1 MEQLEGFRSKVLAS
15 LPDDEPL
22 EGGEGGHDGVVV
34 GAEILAKEGFFS
46 VAGDV
51 DEDVSS
57 ISPHSLHVSG
67 RITSLSLHSRSYRTT
82 WRTG

>member
-15 LPDDEPL
+15 LPDDEPDVGE
-22 EGGEGGHDGVVV
+22 EGTVV

-51 DEDVSS
+51 DEDVRPLD
-57 ISPHSLHVSG
+57 IVSLF
-67 RITSLSLHSRSYRTT
+67 RI
-82 WRTG
+82 